1 MILDKKYIEKI
12 WDTMYDLNIRE
23 LEIAINISDFSIRPR
38 YIKFY
43 MMKVKTID
51 QVCFHWEIDELLPT
65 DDIED
70 YFGYEV
76 I

>member
-1 MILDKKYIEKI
+1 
-12 WDTMYDLNIRE
+12 MYDLNIRE
-23 LEIAINISDFSIRPR
+23 LEIAININDLSIRPR

-51 QVCFHWEIDELLPT
+51 QVCFHWKIDELLPT
-65 DDIED
+65 ENIED
-70 YFGYEV
+70 YFDYEM